1 MNGWKYMTK
10 NAAVIP
16 FSPGTIVYRDG
27 MLSTLYYRSKELGRL
42 EYIFC
47 GDNPGHDQFIRM
59 FDESKKITQ
68 ILCEV
73 EDQGTPQEIVHPVGY
88 SWVEVSR
95 GVDGDRAA
103 MCGFAFIE
111 RSRYMVDLGML
122 GVAYWMEGMKI
133 DVLHGVLLEENKAA
147 QHFAEVL
154 GFKHEGVVRRFHC
167 YQGKLVSAVAM
178 ILEKNDFT
186 PVFDKWFESKKV
198 VETAE

>member
-42 EYIFC
+42 EYTFC
-47 GDNPGHDQFIRM
+47 GDNPTHDQFIRM

-73 EDQGTPQEIVHPVGY
+73 KDQGTEQETARPVGY
-88 SWVEVSR
+88 SWVEVSK
-95 GVDGDRAA
+95 GVDGARAA
-103 MCGFAFIE
+103 MCGFSFIE
-111 RSRYMVDLGML
+111 RSRYMIDLGML
-122 GVAYWMEGMKI
+122 GVAYWTEAMKI
-133 DVLHGVLLEENKAA
+133 DVLHGVLLEENKKA
-147 QHFAEVL
+147 QHFAERL
-154 GFKHEGVVRRFHC
+154 GFINEGTVRRFHF

-178 ILEKNDFT
+178 TLEKEDFL
-186 PVFDKWFESKKV
+186 PGFEEWFESRKL
-198 VETAE
+198 